1 MKRLFAIA
9 AIVPACLSLTLACA
23 QPSSSTMSSS
33 QTNQMQTVVNGE
45 VLAVRPVEIRPNT
58 NTTRVGMITGAALGG
73 IGGAQIGGGTASNV
87 AGGIAGAVAG
97 GMLGSAIQRGG
108 QTHSGIEITVKLDSG
123 ETIAIV
129 QAGNMND
136 FAVGNRVRVIGDS
149 DEARVT
155 R

>member
-1 MKRLFAIA
+1 MKRVFAITA
-9 AIVPACLSLTLACA
+9 FVPACLSLTLACA
-23 QPSSSTMSSS
+23 QPGGSTFDSA
-33 QTNQMQTVVNGE
+33 QTNQVQTVVNGE
-45 VLAVRPVEIRPNT
+45 VLALRPVEIRPNQ
-58 NTTRVGMITGAALGG
+58 TRVGMISGAALGG
-73 IGGAQIGGGTASNV
+73 IGGAQIGGGTAANV

-97 GMLGSAIQRGG
+97 GVLGSALQRGG
-108 QTHSGIEITVKLDSG
+108 QTQSGIEITVKLDSG

-129 QAGNMND
+129 QAGTMND

>member
-23 QPSSSTMSSS
+23 QPGSSTMSSS

-58 NTTRVGMITGAALGG
+58 TRVGMVTGAALGG
-73 IGGAQIGGGTASNV
+73 IGGAQIGGGTAANV

>member
-1 MKRLFAIA
+1 MKRVFAIA
-9 AIVPACLSLTLACA
+9 GIVPACLSLTLACA
-23 QPSSSTMSSS
+23 TPNSSTVSSG
-33 QTNQMQTVVNGE
+33 QTNQVQTVVNGE
-45 VLAVRPVEIRPNT
+45 VLAVRSVEIRPE
-58 NTTRVGMITGAALGG
+58 TTRVGMVTGAALGG

-87 AGGIAGAVAG
+87 AGGITGAVVG
-97 GMLGSAIQRGG
+97 GMLGSALQRGG